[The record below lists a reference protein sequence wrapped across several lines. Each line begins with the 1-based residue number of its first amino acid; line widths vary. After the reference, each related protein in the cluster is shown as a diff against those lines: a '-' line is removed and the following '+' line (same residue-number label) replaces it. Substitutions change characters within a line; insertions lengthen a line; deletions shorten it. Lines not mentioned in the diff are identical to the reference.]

1 MLLVTLLVLIT
12 LIQVVFSAPGKAA
25 LWVAEGASSD
35 ILPSSVH
42 LSRSL
47 TNKDLQVTIAEY
59 LNNIDA
65 VILLESESILS
76 LPYVASS
83 IQESSSSILM
93 PHIYQSEKETDSLK
107 QTITNLPNFQNAIYT
122 DLNHITDSLKSSS
135 TTHHNQPAAY
145 IVTLSGDNSDRNE
158 QLLKSIQ
165 KLNKR
170 VLYIAI
176 EETGPLSSLPTITA
190 NYNRLLASSN
200 STTGNLDYLPEGS
213 EYSIYYKGTYLYI
226 TPDIFTGLLTGLFI
240 AFTVYIGMGCLGAIQ
255 TPSSFNSKVP
265 PVGREA

>member
-1 MLLVTLLVLIT
+1 MLLVTLLVLVT

-47 TNKDLQVTIAEY
+47 TNKDLQVTISEN

-93 PHIYQSEKETDSLK
+93 PHIYQFEKETNSIK
-107 QTITNLPNFQNAIYT
+107 QTITHLPNFKNAIYT
-122 DLNHITDSLKSSS
+122 DLNHIHDSLKSSS
-135 TTHHNQPAAY
+135 TTSQPAAY
-145 IVTLSGDNSDRNE
+145 IVTLSSDNSDRNE

-165 KLNKR
+165 KRNKR
-170 VLYIAI
+170 ILYIAV
-176 EETGPLSSLPTITA
+176 EESGPLSSLPTITA

-200 STTGNLDYLPEGS
+200 TTTGNLDYLPEGS